1 VMAQECNPSNPST
14 GEAKAKGLPNSSQL
28 LFYLKKK
35 SAGHPLT
42 HTCNPT
48 YSGGRD
54 QEDRS
59 SKPTWASSS
68 QDPISKKKK
77 ITKKDL
83 WSDSRCR
90 PWDKTSAL
98 GKKKT
103 LPAMMWWSLL
113 LTQVSLFIATGSQPS
128 FL

>member
-1 VMAQECNPSNPST
+1 MAQECNPSNPST

-77 ITKKDL
+77 SQKRTCGVTQGVGPEIKL
-83 WSDSRCR
+83 QHW
-90 PWDKTSAL
+90 
-98 GKKKT
+98 GKKKPY
-103 LPAMMWWSLL
+103 L
-113 LTQVSLFIATGSQPS
+113 Q
-128 FL
+128 